1 MIILF
6 TIVLSGSII
15 PFIFFEGYNYLLI
28 LFLIVLL
35 FVVFVKS
42 KIIKVSLFSF
52 LFLISVTLFLLLHLI
67 MKNSFTYMNSYFGL
81 LARFTIAFLITQIFT
96 FRSFIEKYI
105 VIISIIVFISL
116 LFYFGGILR
125 PDLISS
131 LPVSYNDA
139 GTGYRHLYIYFFQG
153 ISSWNRRNSG
163 IFWEG
168 GAFQLYINVALLFRL
183 FYLRR
188 FSKRD
193 VFINLLLL
201 SGIITTFST
210 IGILFLLFQLLL
222 IFNREKLIVKFT
234 IYFLLFLMI
243 FSTDFVYTLIIS
255 KFLSSSSSGSERL
268 IGMISDLVMFFNFP
282 ILGAGFEYI
291 NTHFDRIAYSL
302 GSQVP
307 SSTNSITGSLAM
319 YGLFFTMYIL
329 TPLLRLPKYISS
341 KLVEQ
346 ITAFIIILLL
356 LSSQGVLYQ
365 LLFICLM
372 FYVVQGKFTRQVYN
386 LEDIYENSHNSQCVQ
401 DR

>member
-193 VFINLLLL
+193 VFINLLLV
-201 SGIITTFST
+201 SGIITT
-210 IGILFLLFQLLL
+210 
-222 IFNREKLIVKFT
+222 
-234 IYFLLFLMI
+234 
-243 FSTDFVYTLIIS
+243 
-255 KFLSSSSSGSERL
+255 SGSGARSPGFRAWPFHDQGGHPSRRNGRRL
-268 IGMISDLVMFFNFP
+268 RVGRP
-282 ILGAGFEYI
+282 ARWQAAE
-291 NTHFDRIAYSL
+291 
-302 GSQVP
+302 
-307 SSTNSITGSLAM
+307 
-319 YGLFFTMYIL
+319 
-329 TPLLRLPKYISS
+329 
-341 KLVEQ
+341 
-346 ITAFIIILLL
+346 
-356 LSSQGVLYQ
+356 
-365 LLFICLM
+365 
-372 FYVVQGKFTRQVYN
+372 
-386 LEDIYENSHNSQCVQ
+386 
-401 DR
+401 